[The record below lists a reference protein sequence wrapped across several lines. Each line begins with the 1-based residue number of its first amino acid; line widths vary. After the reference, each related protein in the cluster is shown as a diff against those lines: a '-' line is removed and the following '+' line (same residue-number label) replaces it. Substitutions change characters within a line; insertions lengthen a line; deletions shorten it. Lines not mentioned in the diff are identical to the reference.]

1 MDISDRA
8 TAQEECQREAAIIA
22 ARSKPTRDLE
32 AEICTGCSY
41 VTKSCYGKTCEAYAE
56 CLHDLTRRERAAR

>member
-8 TAQEECQREAAIIA
+8 TEQEDRQREAAIAA
-22 ARSKPTRDLE
+22 ARSKPARDLE